1 MSRIPFGRSP
11 LEPTGPPARERM
23 VRLRIMLL
31 ALFASLW
38 GLVVVVRL
46 VSLQVLE
53 RPFYLKQSARQSERT
68 VTLEARR
75 GAILDRAGRPLAV
88 SVDADSI
95 YAVPQDV
102 TDPARTATALARA
115 LDGDAAGRRE
125 VLAHLQKNRAF
136 VWIKRKVSP
145 GAARAVRDLQLDG
158 IGFLSES
165 RRYYPKR
172 ELASQV
178 LGYVGLDNQG
188 MSGVEYTFEE
198 ALKGRKETV
207 VVTTDARRRPVGH
220 TEKPSTEGLNVVLA
234 LDETIQHVAEREL
247 DRAMAESQSMAGIV
261 LVVEPFT
268 GEVLAMANRPTF
280 NPNRF
285 ASYPAAR
292 WKNRAVTDAY
302 EPGSIFKLVTAAAGI
317 QERVVE
323 PHEVLDCGRGTI
335 EIAGVTI
342 NDHAVYDKLT
352 FAQAVAK
359 SSDIGMIRV
368 AQRLGR
374 EQFARYMREF
384 GFGAATGVDLPG
396 ESAGLLRPTSRW
408 SALSLASLSFGQEVG
423 VTALQMAMATAA
435 VANGGYLMKPLVLR
449 SVLDRDGRVVKE
461 AKPLVVRRVLQPE
474 TASTL
479 TEILKSVV
487 REGTGKRAAVPGY
500 VVAGKT
506 GTAQKVDATGRYSMI
521 DHVASFVGFVPASRP
536 ALVILVSLDTPRGQ
550 HNEGGEVA
558 APVFARVAEQ
568 ALRHLAVPSDDQD
581 RVIRA
586 APVRPQSVIR
596 AAYRPASSGEGAPT
610 ALALGPRSPEA
621 DPRVMPDLRG
631 VSAREAALA
640 AARRGLI
647 AELKGSGRVVEQSPE
662 AGAEVEPGQNCVLR
676 LSPARD
682 TLAASSALEHQP

>member
-1 MSRIPFGRSP
+1 
-11 LEPTGPPARERM
+11 
-23 VRLRIMLL
+23 
-31 ALFASLW
+31 
-38 GLVVVVRL
+38 
-46 VSLQVLE
+46 
-53 RPFYLKQSARQSERT
+53 
-68 VTLEARR
+68 
-75 GAILDRAGRPLAV
+75 
-88 SVDADSI
+88 
-95 YAVPQDV
+95 
-102 TDPARTATALARA
+102 
-115 LDGDAAGRRE
+115 
-125 VLAHLQKNRAF
+125 
-136 VWIKRKVSP
+136 
-145 GAARAVRDLQLDG
+145 
-158 IGFLSES
+158 
-165 RRYYPKR
+165 
-172 ELASQV
+172 
-178 LGYVGLDNQG
+178 

-247 DRAMAESQSMAGIV
+247 DRAMAETQSIAGV
-261 LVVEPFT
+261 VVVVEPFT
-268 GEVLAMANRPTF
+268 GEILAMANRPTF

-285 ASYPAAR
+285 AAYPAAR
-292 WKNRAVTDAY
+292 WKNRAVADAY

-323 PHEVLDCGRGTI
+323 VHEVLDCGRGAI
-335 EIAGVTI
+335 EIAGITI

-435 VANGGYLMKPLVLR
+435 VANGGYLMKPLILR
-449 SVLDRDGRVVKE
+449 SVEDREGRVVKE
-461 AKPLVVRRVLQPE
+461 AKPLAVRRVLQPE
-474 TASTL
+474 TVSTL
-479 TEILKSVV
+479 TEILKMVV
-487 REGTGKRAAVPGY
+487 REGTGKQAAVPGY

-506 GTAQKVDATGRYSMI
+506 GTAQKVDPSGRYSMI

-536 ALVILVSLDTPRGQ
+536 ALVILVSLDTPRGPR
-550 HNEGGEVA
+550 NEGGDVA

-568 ALRHLAVPSDDQD
+568 ALRHLSVPSDDQD
-581 RVIRA
+581 RVIRV
-586 APVRPQSVIR
+586 APVRPETILR
-596 AAYRPASSGEGAPT
+596 ASYRPSPAGGAPAIGSAPSSPGT
-610 ALALGPRSPEA
+610 EGNPRL
-621 DPRVMPDLRG
+621 MPDLIG
-631 VSAREAALA
+631 ASAREAALQ

-647 AELKGSGRVVEQSPE
+647 VELKGSGRVVEQVP
-662 AGAEVEPGQNCVLR
+662 APGTEVEPGQDCRLR
-676 LSPARD
+676 LSPTREVQAVESGTEPR
-682 TLAASSALEHQP
+682 P